1 MELYIKVMFW
11 LYILGIACRAIL
23 LSIETYPRK
32 PETRACVD
40 VLNILLGAFFA
51 FWGWSLVWG

>member
-1 MELYIKVMFW
+1 